1 MAEPSRKR
9 TTTAA
14 LPIDPRAQD
23 HLRYIRETMAR
34 AAEFTAVPGWG
45 GVAMGLTALAAA
57 WIAHRQATPR
67 AWLTVWL
74 VEAFVAVAI
83 AAATA
88 ATKAHRVDSQLFSG
102 PGRKFVLS
110 FAPPIVAGGL
120 LTFALVH
127 AGAVATLP
135 GVWLLLYGA
144 AIVTGG
150 AFSVRVVPV
159 MGLCLMAMGT
169 AAILSP
175 ADWGDWFMAGGF
187 GIVQMIFGYLIALRF
202 GGEANGQGLDSAR
215 RTGAAEG
222 RRAIRGSRGCAGGCS
237 AGPGPADSRTDAAGD
252 CERAGSQPVADLQRS
267 EGAAENDGR
276 QLERACAEAGGS
288 TVHRVRK
295 VF

>member
-88 ATKAHRVDSQLFSG
+88 HRLYSHLFSG

-135 GVWLLLYGA
+135 
-144 AIVTGG
+144 
-150 AFSVRVVPV
+150 
-159 MGLCLMAMGT
+159 
-169 AAILSP
+169 
-175 ADWGDWFMAGGF
+175 
-187 GIVQMIFGYLIALRF
+187 
-202 GGEANGQGLDSAR
+202 
-215 RTGAAEG
+215 
-222 RRAIRGSRGCAGGCS
+222 
-237 AGPGPADSRTDAAGD
+237 
-252 CERAGSQPVADLQRS
+252 
-267 EGAAENDGR
+267 
-276 QLERACAEAGGS
+276 
-288 TVHRVRK
+288 
-295 VF
+295 